1 MPASRDAET
10 LAMVT
15 RNTRAGDGKPA
26 SRPGLRVVGGAQEGG
41 SPATTPAEQ
50 TQTIFEDRRS
60 GRDRREEAAKSARA
74 AGQARDP
81 TPRASSERRRGQVK
95 QDAWWL
101 ERDYVE
107 SHHFVQKSSAGRGR
121 KSDDDSTPEE

>member
-1 MPASRDAET
+1 
-10 LAMVT
+10 LA
-15 RNTRAGDGKPA
+15 N
-26 SRPGLRVVGGAQEGG
+26 RPGLRVVGGAQDG
-41 SPATTPAEQ
+41 SPSAGGPGDPAQ
-50 TQTIFEDRRS
+50 GIFVDRRT
-60 GRDRREEAAKSARA
+60 GRDRREEAAKAARA
-74 AGQARDP
+74 AGQVAQSSP
-81 TPRASSERRRGQVK
+81 PRASSERRRGQVK